1 MLSDLVS
8 NIAESVALDSRSE
21 TSMRTLTSFF
31 GVLMLIALIIRLIWW
46 ILGAAVLVVLFYVVR
61 AQLRASRARAEAD
74 ARRAAQ
80 IAARADQQHRWILR
94 GDERGIYGEYP
105 VADLFRERC

>member
-1 MLSDLVS
+1 
-8 NIAESVALDSRSE
+8 
-21 TSMRTLTSFF
+21 MRTLTSLF
-31 GVLMLIALIIRLIWW
+31 GILMLIALIIKLIWW
-46 ILGAAVLVVLFYVVR
+46 ILGAIALVGLFHVVR
-61 AQLRASRARAEAD
+61 AQLRAAHARTEAE

-80 IAARADQQHRWILR
+80 IAARAEQQHHWILQ